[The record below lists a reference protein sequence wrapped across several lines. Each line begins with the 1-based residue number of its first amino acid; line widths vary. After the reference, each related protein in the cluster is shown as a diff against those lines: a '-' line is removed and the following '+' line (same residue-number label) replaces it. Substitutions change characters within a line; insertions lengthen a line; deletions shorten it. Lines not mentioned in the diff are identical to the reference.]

1 MRETSPPVTAS
12 SVWCRGLKSVFG
24 AFWGLGQKALR
35 RGTRVFRAEGY
46 CAAYAHTGMSADES
60 TAPFCLMPGS
70 QPECLRHSRGK
81 KSLAGQKDGRHFAA
95 GRETGIFP
103 AKTLSSRLCSRGK
116 RNSLSAIST
125 PRLSLSKNPP
135 AGRPRTF
142 APDRSAIFMGHSVY
156 ALSGGDRPADAG
168 MLSVNWQ
175 RPPKAGG
182 RKAQDCGRERACN
195 LAPKAQ
201 PVAPG
206 GERVIHSP
214 RPPDGGKKRFWCL
227 LGLRPKGTAAR
238 HPCVFV
244 RKVIAPHT
252 RTQVCLPNRKRRRLA
267 KTQSNT
273 L

>member
-1 MRETSPPVTAS
+1 MLVQKF
-12 SVWCRGLKSVFG
+12 VCRL
-24 AFWGLGQKALR
+24 
-35 RGTRVFRAEGY
+35 
-46 CAAYAHTGMSADES
+46 AA
-60 TAPFCLMPGS
+60 APFCLIPGS
-70 QPECLRHSRGK
+70 HRLLFAHKRR
-81 KSLAGQKDGRHFAA
+81 QKA
-95 GRETGIFP
+95 
-103 AKTLSSRLCSRGK
+103 LLSRLCSRGK

-125 PRLSLSKNPP
+125 PRFSLRQIPRLAGLGLSRPIAARYLWDILSGAYLPRQ
-135 AGRPRTF
+135 GRPT
-142 APDRSAIFMGHSVY
+142 P
-156 ALSGGDRPADAG
+156 G

-206 GERVIHSP
+206 GERVIHI
-214 RPPDGGKKRFWCL
+214 RRGRRRDGKKRFWCL
-227 LGLRPKGTAAR
+227 LGLWPKGTAAQ
-238 HPCVFV
+238 HPCVIV